1 MKKDTQKTKVL
12 FLMEQPDSDISANV
26 FAYFPDMN
34 YYSEGNI
41 GYGKVTKDNWQE
53 MKTSYAHIGQH
64 SACHIDYANK
74 CLQATQEQYA
84 ALKIELEGLGYD
96 LEVLNEQPPA
106 PIKEDANNEFTLL
119 INEGSEDE
127 QITTLAA
134 YIGAFDEDL
143 EADFMPVVNLV
154 VGQSCQYGADTI
166 KRIEGSST
174 LLKENEQLKAEI
186 ERLRKWAVETIDIS
200 QNLAHKRE
208 EQVNVLREALQLLT
222 NSTNLSKLN
231 IRKDFTLINAHA
243 NGLKALK
250 KTETN

>member
-1 MKKDTQKTKVL
+1 MKQDTQKTKVL
-12 FLMEQPDSDISANV
+12 FLIESTGNPDIFAFFPEDRYNSASNL
-26 FAYFPDMN
+26 F
-34 YYSEGNI
+34 G
-41 GYGKVTKDNWQE
+41 
-53 MKTSYAHIGQH
+53 SYAHIGQY

-106 PIKEDANNEFTLL
+106 PIKEDA
-119 INEGSEDE
+119 
-127 QITTLAA
+127 
-134 YIGAFDEDL
+134 
-143 EADFMPVVNLV
+143 
-154 VGQSCQYGADTI
+154 
-166 KRIEGSST
+166 
-174 LLKENEQLKAEI
+174 
-186 ERLRKWAVETIDIS
+186 DIS
-200 QNLAHKRE
+200 KISTEELQWRVDNPEGAKWFDAYKESNQQYLQLAELCIKYK